1 MSNQVSTLVA
11 VAARV
16 TGYEAALIDSL
27 ALGKTRSDT
36 LRVLV
41 RFALK
46 DTEAVRQWWSINNG

>member
-1 MSNQVSTLVA
+1 M
-11 VAARV
+11 